1 MNTDTSQL
9 LQDSFAPPALPGWPR
24 LQAQWV
30 NDIKRAA
37 LRQLH
42 ASNAGERLLLR
53 IYLIGEQATE
63 ITLQRELVTEPP
75 DWLVQQMDQHLAEE
89 REHVRAFGAA
99 LAERGE
105 DNVAYSHAQPDWFSR
120 RKIAQ
125 WHAIARR
132 YEASF
137 ANGLLVPAFAIG
149 LCAEQMATRVLERH
163 VQLLNE
169 IPESHPLQPL
179 LVRVLADEVR
189 HVRLCSDTLTRLVE
203 PHEQLA
209 FKKMLDEIRTIDRSW
224 SVTGAI
230 GLLLIGLI
238 FRLRPDRR

>member
-1 MNTDTSQL
+1 MNTDTSQVL
-9 LQDSFAPPALPGWPR
+9 RNSLAPPVLRGWPR
-24 LQAQWV
+24 LQAKWV

-37 LRQLH
+37 LGQLH

-63 ITLQRELVTEPP
+63 IALQRELVTEPP
-75 DWLVQQMDQHLAEE
+75 EWLVRQMDQHLAEE
-89 REHVRAFGAA
+89 QEHVRAFGAA

-105 DNVAYSHAQPDWFSR
+105 VNVAHSHAQPDWLSR
-120 RKIAQ
+120 RKIVQ

-163 VQLLNE
+163 VLWLNQM
-169 IPESHPLQPL
+169 PESHPLQPL
-179 LVRVLADEVR
+179 LVRVLADEGR

-203 PHEQLA
+203 PHEQVA

-230 GLLLIGLI
+230 GLLLTGSI
-238 FRLRPDRR
+238 FRLLPERR